1 MTLTQLDY
9 VLAVE
14 KFRHFKKAA
23 ESCHVTQPTL
33 SMQLQK
39 LEDELEIIIFDR
51 SKSPVL
57 VTKEGDDFIRQ
68 ARVVQREYL
77 RLLDVAK
84 SGETEVSGAFRLGVI
99 PTLSPYIIPLFVE
112 GFQKEYPGV
121 DLTIEE
127 MKTEDIVIALDK
139 DELDGGLLVTP
150 LGEDGLIERVLYY
163 EKFQLFFNPGHEL
176 LKKKKVKEVDL
187 DSKEV
192 WLLNEGHCFRSQVLK
207 ICGLKKNK
215 RQSLFESG
223 SLETL
228 RNMVMKT
235 SGYTI
240 IPEMALEG
248 LPTNQRKLTREFCKP
263 IPTRE
268 VSLVYS
274 RSFYK
279 EKIINALEKSII
291 SNLPSNVSSLKNKEI
306 QIVDIK

>member
-1 MTLTQLDY
+1 MTLTQLEY

-39 LEDELEIIIFDR
+39 LEEELEIIIFDR

-57 VTKEGDDFIRQ
+57 VTTEGVAFIKQ
-68 ARVVQREYL
+68 ARIVHREYV
-77 RLLDVAK
+77 RLLDLAK
-84 SGETEVSGAFRLGVI
+84 SQEGSISGRFHLGVI
-99 PTLSPYIIPLFVE
+99 PTLTPYIVPLFVDD
-112 GFQKEYPGV
+112 FQKKYPDV
-121 DLTIEE
+121 ELTIEE
-127 MKTEDIVIALDK
+127 MKTEDIVLALSK
-139 DELDGGLLVTP
+139 DEIDGGLLVTP
-150 LGEDGLIERVLYY
+150 LNEDGLIERVLYY
-163 EKFQLFFNPGHEL
+163 ENFHIFLNPNHKL
-176 LKKKKVKEVDL
+176 LKKKKIKETDL
-187 DSKEV
+187 DPAEV

-207 ICGLKKNK
+207 VCGLKKNR

-240 IPEMALEG
+240 IPEMSLDG
-248 LPTNQRKLTREFCKP
+248 LPPVQKKLTREFCRP

-268 VSLVYS
+268 VSLVYG
-274 RSFYK
+274 RSFHK
-279 EKIINALEKSII
+279 EKIVEAIEESI
-291 SNLPSNVSSLKNKEI
+291 VSSLPKGINSLKSKDL
-306 QIVDIK
+306 QVVDIE

>member
-1 MTLTQLDY
+1 MTLTQIEY

-39 LEDELEIIIFDR
+39 LEEELEIIIFDR
-51 SKSPVL
+51 SKAPVL
-57 VTKEGDDFIRQ
+57 VTKEGEDFIEQ
-68 ARVVQREYL
+68 ARIVHREYL
-77 RLLDVAK
+77 RLIDVAK
-84 SGETEVSGAFRLGVI
+84 VGESEISGSFHLGVI
-99 PTLSPYIIPLFVE
+99 PTLSPYVIPLFVE
-112 GFQKEYPGV
+112 KFQNDFPNV

-127 MKTEDIVIALDK
+127 MKTEDIVTALSK
-139 DELDGGLLVTP
+139 DEIDGGLLVTP
-150 LGEDGLIERVLYY
+150 LGEDNLIEKVLYY
-163 EKFQLFFNPGHEL
+163 ENFQIFFNPSHDL
-176 LKKKKVKEVDL
+176 LKKKKIKESDL
-187 DSKEV
+187 NPEEV

-215 RQSLFESG
+215 RQNLFESG

-228 RNMVMKT
+228 RNMVMRT

-248 LPTNQRKLTREFCKP
+248 LPANQKKLTRAFCKP

-268 VSLVYS
+268 VSLVYG

-279 EKIINALEKSII
+279 EKIINALENSILE
-291 SNLPSNVSSLKNKEI
+291 NLPDSVSSLKHKEL
-306 QIVDIK
+306 QIVKID